1 MENNIFYGKDES
13 EIISHKKTDY
23 YSLCSLLRKQKLFE
37 VMMVDFEK
45 PDLPPDEIRKL
56 YYRYIE
62 EYMYTAL
69 GTSALKKDKVDLF
82 YFSALTVVYLCYNV
96 YPGWGNNDLDDG
108 HYIEID
114 DLVEY
119 LYHFT
124 ENSEKDIRVSMNT
137 LKPLSYLMY
146 SVTQHNYSCELSEEF
161 HILERCEETW
171 VKDLIKLICF
181 NESLHDGQSMDVF
194 EEDEGHHN
202 YDGEIFWEYINR
214 IPDSLASY
222 LWQFSDKLAEKQLQS
237 GFRQTCNGTIEAV
250 ENIHIIPMLLPYTDL
265 PEICDYEK
273 YTALKS
279 CSSKIFNN
287 IVE

>member
-1 MENNIFYGKDES
+1 MRCFMENNIFYGKDES
-13 EIISHKKTDY
+13 KIISHKKTDY

-124 ENSEKDIRVSMNT
+124 EDSEKDIRVSMNT
-137 LKPLSYLMY
+137 LKPLCYLMY
-146 SVTQHNYSCELSEEF
+146 SVTQHNYSCELSKEF

-181 NESLHDGQSMDVF
+181 NESLHDGQSMDEMCIRDRDRRLYPDF
-194 EEDEGHHN
+194 RHN
-202 YDGEIFWEYINR
+202 INRSFYLRSCTSYSYYTDKAIYIN
-214 IPDSLASY
+214 Y
-222 LWQFSDKLAEKQLQS
+222 LYCRSFDTAYYTEKNYSTYIISDICPI
-237 GFRQTCNGTIEAV
+237 FTFTFTI
-250 ENIHIIPMLLPYTDL
+250 
-265 PEICDYEK
+265 K
-273 YTALKS
+273 
-279 CSSKIFNN
+279 
-287 IVE
+287 